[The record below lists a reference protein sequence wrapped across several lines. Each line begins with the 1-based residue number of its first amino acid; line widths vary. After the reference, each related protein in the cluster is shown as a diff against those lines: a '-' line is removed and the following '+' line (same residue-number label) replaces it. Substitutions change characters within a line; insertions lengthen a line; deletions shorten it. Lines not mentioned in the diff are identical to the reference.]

1 MWSWLVE
8 HGETIRTY
16 FVAVIEIAILWVAF
30 YQLYRAFH
38 ATRGANILLGLFSS
52 FIVLALV
59 TGLFKL
65 TVLSWLLRSI
75 FAPGLV
81 VALVVI
87 FQPELRMAL
96 AKLGSRRHLAIFGI
110 TLWGRQDK
118 SSFIESLCAAVSVL
132 ASKRH
137 GALIALQRTNKL
149 HSVVDTGTKVDG
161 LFSKELVGSIFF
173 PKTPLHDGGLIV
185 DQERIVAAGCI
196 FPVSAKEMKD
206 RTIGLR
212 HRAGVGLSEES
223 DAVVVIVSEE
233 TGAISL
239 ATAGRL
245 ERNVDL
251 NYLKTRLKELLYAHV
266 ATAQIQEVSQG

>member
-1 MWSWLVE
+1 M
-8 HGETIRTY
+8 RR
-16 FVAVIEIAILWVAF
+16 AVRIF
-30 YQLYRAFH
+30 CSGFFKLYRAGSGD
-38 ATRGANILLGLFSS
+38 GAFQADGAFVAASEY
-52 FIVLALV
+52 
-59 TGLFKL
+59 
-65 TVLSWLLRSI
+65 LR
-75 FAPGLV
+75 PGLV

-118 SSFIESLCAAVSVL
+118 SGFIESLCATVSVL

-196 FPVSAKEMKD
+196 FLCLP
-206 RTIGLR
+206 RR
-212 HRAGVGLSEES
+212 
-223 DAVVVIVSEE
+223 
-233 TGAISL
+233 
-239 ATAGRL
+239 
-245 ERNVDL
+245 
-251 NYLKTRLKELLYAHV
+251 
-266 ATAQIQEVSQG
+266 